1 MVPPR
6 RDPLRA
12 ASGRNLA
19 DVKVALDVDAERP
32 PSAAVAGRTT
42 RPVSMRPML
51 ACEHVAVA
59 VTDRPMLAPYRV
71 VDMTDGRAELA
82 GFVLAGL
89 GADVVKVEPP
99 GGSPS
104 RRDGRQVPGEPEGLA
119 GLRFQAYNRGKR
131 SVVIDLDSDTGRT
144 DFLRLVGSADIVVE
158 NAGPRG
164 LDDRGLGFDALRT
177 ANPGIVHVAISPFG
191 QTGPYA
197 DHLATD
203 LTLSAMGGS
212 MALNGDSDRRPV
224 RITVPQTWHHAAAES
239 VVGALVA
246 LERRRLTGD
255 AQFVD
260 VSVQAAVFWT
270 GLQAMIAHAIDGK
283 DIERNGTVLQLSTIV
298 TPLVYPCADGE
309 VCLVATGETV
319 RGLLAWMVASGAVT
333 QEWVDAEDWNTWDVR
348 VLTGEPLVHT
358 PDATRAAI
366 TDFTLRHTKAELFE
380 GGIDRSVTLAPV
392 STVADVLDL
401 SQLAARDY
409 WTDLDLPSGR
419 RLRAAG
425 PFVKA
430 SATPIA
436 WTRPAPGVGEH
447 TAEVFDA
454 LDAASTAATR
464 VEVRADARD
473 RLPLAGVKVADFS
486 WIGVG
491 PITAKALA
499 DHGATVVHVES
510 DKPADRLRLVG
521 PFKDGIAGVNR
532 CQFFGSFNT
541 SKLSLQLDLKHPTGQ
556 DVARRLLSWCDIA
569 LDSFRAGTMDQLG
582 LGYDVARRLNPGIVM
597 ATTCLLGQNG
607 PASQLAGYGYHA
619 AAVSGFYEITGWSDR
634 PPGGPFN
641 AYTDTVAPRFLTSV
655 LLAALD
661 HRRRTGEGQYID
673 QAQMESALHFI
684 APELLD
690 VQVSGTS
697 ARRSGNHDPARFPH
711 DAFPCAGHDEW
722 IALAVETTAHWDAL
736 RHAMG
741 DPAWADDPALATV
754 DGRRARADEV
764 DREIGAFTV
773 LHEPRELMVA
783 LQDAG
788 VPAGMVQRSSDH
800 QEDPQL
806 AHRQFFR
813 HLQHP
818 EMGDVPYEGHQ
829 FRIAGYDNG
838 PRLPAPCLGEH
849 TFEVLTGI
857 LGMTDDEAAEILVSG
872 ACG

>member
-1 MVPPR
+1 
-6 RDPLRA
+6 
-12 ASGRNLA
+12 
-19 DVKVALDVDAERP
+19 
-32 PSAAVAGRTT
+32 
-42 RPVSMRPML
+42 
-51 ACEHVAVA
+51 
-59 VTDRPMLAPYRV
+59 MLAPYRV
-71 VDMTDGRAELA
+71 LDLTDGRAELA
-82 GFVLAGL
+82 THVFAGL
-89 GADVVKVEPP
+89 GADVIKVEPP
-99 GGSPS
+99 EGSPS
-104 RRDGRQVPGEPEGLA
+104 RHEGPLVAGEPEGLA
-119 GLRFQAYNRGKR
+119 GLRFHVYNRGKR
-131 SVVIDLDSDTGRT
+131 SVVIDLDDEAGRA

-158 NAGPRG
+158 NAGPG
-164 LDDRGLGFDALRT
+164 VLDARGLGFDALRA

-197 DHLATD
+197 AHHATD
-203 LTLSAMGGS
+203 LTLAAMGGA

-246 LERRRLTGD
+246 LERRRHTGE
-255 AQFVD
+255 AQFID
-260 VSVQAAVFWT
+260 VSVQTAVFWT

-319 RGLLAWMVASGAVT
+319 RGLLAWMVSSGAVT
-333 QEWVDAEDWNTWDVR
+333 QEWVDAEDWMTWDVR
-348 VLTGEPLVHT
+348 VLTAQPLVHS
-358 PDATRAAI
+358 PEDVRAAI
-366 TDFTLRHTKAELFE
+366 TDFTLRHTKSDLFD
-380 GGIDRSVTLAPV
+380 GGIARSVTLAPV

-401 SQLAARDY
+401 TQLAARDY
-409 WTDLDLPSGR
+409 WVGLDLPGGR
-419 RLRAAG
+419 RLQAPG

-436 WTRPAPGVGEH
+436 WSRPAPAVGQH
-447 TAEVFDA
+447 TREVLDA
-454 LDAASTAATR
+454 LTPVTT
-464 VEVRADARD
+464 VQVRADAAD

-532 CQFFGSFNT
+532 CQFFGGFNT

-556 DVARRLLSWCDIA
+556 DVAKRLLSWCDIA
-569 LDSFRAGTMDQLG
+569 LDSFRAGTMNQLG
-582 LGYDVARRLNPGIVM
+582 LGYDVARQLNPGIVM
-597 ATTCLLGQNG
+597 ATTCLLGQYG
-607 PASQLAGYGYHA
+607 PAATLAGYGYHA

-661 HRRRTGEGQYID
+661 HRRRTGEGQFID
-673 QAQMESALHFI
+673 QGQMESALHFI

-690 VQVSGTS
+690 AQVSGTS
-697 ARRSGNHDPARFPH
+697 ARRAGNTDPDRFPH
-711 DAFPCAGHDEW
+711 DSFPCAGDDQW
-722 IALAVETTAHWDAL
+722 IAIAVETAQQWDAL
-736 RHAMG
+736 CHAMG
-741 DPAWADDPALATV
+741 DPTWAADPALATV
-754 DGRRARADEV
+754 EGRRARADDV
-764 DREIGAFTV
+764 DRGIGAFTI
-773 LHEPRELMVA
+773 LREPRELMET
-783 LQDAG
+783 LQAAG

-800 QEDPQL
+800 QRDPQL
-806 AHRQFFR
+806 AHRSFFR
-813 HLQHP
+813 RLQHP

-829 FRIAGYDNG
+829 FRISGYDNG

-849 TFEVLTGI
+849 TYEVLTEV